1 LQKQPIKALALE
13 ASMSNDPGR
22 LPTLATKADLDLL
35 KAELKAEIQGAAAT
49 QCIWW
54 AELIMSVCIGAII
67 FLVMFALLFA
77 LGR

>member
-1 LQKQPIKALALE
+1 ME

-22 LPTLATKADLDLL
+22 FPGIATKADLDML
-35 KAELKAEIQGAAAT
+35 KAELKAEIRDAAAT

-54 AELIMSVCIGAII
+54 AELIMGVCIGAII